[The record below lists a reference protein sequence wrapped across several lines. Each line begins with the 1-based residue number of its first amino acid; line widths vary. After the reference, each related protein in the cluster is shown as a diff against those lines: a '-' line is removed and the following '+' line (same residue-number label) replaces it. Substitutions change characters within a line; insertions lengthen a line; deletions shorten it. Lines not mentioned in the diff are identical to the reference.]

1 MTMSRILL
9 VEDHPTLGGSIVEF
23 LRRAG
28 HTADWAQTLADA
40 RLFLAGTAYDLMLLD
55 LGMPDGDGLEL
66 LAEKPDRLPALVLTA
81 RGELNDRVEGLDRG
95 AEDYLVKPFEL
106 DELGARCRVLLR
118 RAGATASVKVKA
130 GRITFDPATQSVEC
144 AGQELQLPRRERQ
157 LLIALMLRAGKVCTR
172 SYLENQLY
180 DQSEPVSPNALETTV
195 SRLRHQL
202 EVQGCDLNIRTVRG
216 VGYLLETVHDVR
228 AG

>member
-1 MTMSRILL
+1 MSRILL
-9 VEDHPTLGGSIVEF
+9 VEDHTTLGGSIVEY

-28 HTADWAQTLADA
+28 HTADWARTLSDA
-40 RLFLAGTAYDLMLLD
+40 RLFFAGTPYDLMLLD

-66 LAEKPDRLPALVLTA
+66 LAEKPERLPVLVLTA

-118 RAGATASVKVKA
+118 RMGSIVGTKVRA

-157 LLIALMLRAGKVCTR
+157 LLIAMMLRAGKVCTR
-172 SYLENQLY
+172 PYLENQLY

-195 SRLRHQL
+195 SRLRQQL
-202 EVQGCDLNIRTVRG
+202 ETQGGDLNIRTVRG
-216 VGYLLETVHDVR
+216 VGYLLEMVHDAR